1 MSEKKPEANMANE
14 NNQATRPAMSLEEA
28 RARIAGQTGKKYWRS
43 VDELADTPAFREAVQ
58 REFPAQAAE
67 WIDPV
72 SRRGFLKVMSASLA
86 LAGLSGC
93 TKQPDELIYP
103 YVKEPED
110 LVLGRPV
117 YFATAF
123 PFPTGAVPLLVKSDA
138 YRPIKVDGNP
148 DHPLNQ
154 GSSDPLSQGSILD
167 LYDPD
172 RSQRVLCRGEVREFA
187 AFLAVFRAMLADKKA
202 SGGAGLYILSDT
214 VTSPTLAAQWKT
226 AQETYPNAKWLQW
239 DPVNRDSAY
248 AASKTAFGDYYDAQY
263 RLQGADV
270 IVSLDA
276 DFLSGISHPGFLRL
290 AADYAS
296 RRKLTQG
303 TEMNRLYAVE
313 STPSSTG
320 FKAEHRLA
328 LKASEVASFAAALAA
343 AIGAGGSA
351 AQPPPAEAA
360 KFLSAVV
367 ADLKASAGKCVVIPG
382 EQQSVAVHLAAIAIN
397 QALGNVGKT
406 VVYTE
411 TVNPMP
417 SIQGQDIVTLVND
430 MRAGKVEWLLI
441 LNANPVYT
449 APVDLQFEEALS
461 KVKTTAHLG
470 SHLNET
476 GVVTEWHINSSHYLE
491 SWSDARTYDGTASVV
506 QPMIDPLYGGK
517 SAHDVIQSMLDDP
530 DTSAYNAVRKT
541 WQASL
546 GAGDAEHAWRKILH
560 DGMVGGSA
568 FEPKTVSAKTGD
580 LAVPTVSVAD
590 GTVEIIFRADP
601 QIYDGRYAN
610 VGWLQEIPK
619 PVTNISWDNAAL
631 MGYRTLAKFGLA
643 EQDVVA
649 IQSNGN
655 TVNAPVIAV
664 PGHPEGCITVA
675 LGYGRR
681 NGGRVAGGIGFDAY
695 AIRTSGNLLFAPGAT
710 IKKTG
715 QSYEFAV
722 TKSHYTDHRSLT
734 AGGDGSGTHSL
745 EGNEAL
751 TRGIIRYAT
760 LDEFKQHP
768 NFAHEEEEVAED
780 PTPDDSLFS
789 NWRYDKNAWG
799 MAIDMNSCVGCNA
812 CIVSCYAE
820 NNIAVV
826 GRHNVMTG
834 RIMQWLRID
843 TYFEGDLDTPKAH
856 FQPMTCQHCENA
868 PCEQVCPV
876 GATVHSPEGLNL
888 MVYNRCVGTRYCSN
902 NCPYKVRRFNFLL
915 YSDYE
920 TESLKL
926 GRNPDVTVRSR
937 GVMEKC
943 SYCSQRIA
951 AAKIA
956 ADKNNRDIRDGE
968 IVTACQQACPT
979 GAITFGNIN
988 DRSSKVAKLKAQ
1000 QRNYGVLADLNTRP
1014 RTSYIAEVFNP
1025 NPELA
1030 EARTEHA
1037 PAKS

>member
-1 MSEKKPEANMANE
+1 MSETKGKKQELTLEA
-14 NNQATRPAMSLEEA
+14 A
-28 RARIAGQTGKKYWRS
+28 RAKLAGQTGKTYWRS
-43 VDELADTPAFREAVQ
+43 VDELADTPEFREMVA

-93 TKQPDELIYP
+93 TKQPDEPIYP

-117 YFATAF
+117 YFATAM
-123 PFPTGAVPLLVKSDA
+123 PFNTGAVPLLVKTDA

-148 DHPLNQ
+148 EHPVNR
-154 GSSDPLSQGSILD
+154 GSSDPISQGSLLD

-172 RSQRVLCRGEVREFA
+172 RSQRVINRGEVREFA
-187 AFLAVFRAMLADKKA
+187 AFLAVFRAMLSDKKA
-202 SGGAGLYILSDT
+202 SGGTGLYILSDT
-214 VTSPTLAAQWKT
+214 VTSPSLAAQWKA
-226 AQETYPNAKWLQW
+226 AQQNYPNAKWVQW
-239 DPVNRDSAY
+239 DPINRDSAY
-248 AASKTAFGDYYDAQY
+248 SASKTAFGDYYDAQY
-263 RLQGADV
+263 RLQDADV

-276 DFLSGISHPGFLRL
+276 DFLSGITHPGFHRL
-290 AADYAS
+290 AADYAG
-296 RRKLTQG
+296 RRKLTDPSIP
-303 TEMNRLYAVE
+303 MNRLYAVE
-313 STPSSTG
+313 SAPTTTG

-328 LKASEVASFAAALAA
+328 LKPSDIAPFAAALAA
-343 AIGAGGSA
+343 ALGAGGA
-351 AQPPPAEAA
+351 GAQPPAGPAG
-360 KFLSAVV
+360 KLLSAIA
-367 ADLKASAGKCVVIPG
+367 ADLKANAGKCVVIPG
-382 EQQSVAVHLAAIAIN
+382 EQQTPAVHLAAIAIN

-417 SIQGQDIVTLVND
+417 SIQGPDLVSLLND
-430 MRAGKVEWLLI
+430 MRAGKVDWLVI

-449 APVDLQFEEALS
+449 APVDLQFEEALDR
-461 KVKTTAHLG
+461 VKTTAHLG

-476 GVVTEWHINSSHYLE
+476 GLVTEWHINGAHYLE
-491 SWSDARTYDGTASVV
+491 SWSDARAYDGTATVI

-517 SAHDVIQSMLDDP
+517 TAHDVIQSMLDQP
-530 DTSAYNAVRKT
+530 DLTAYQVVRKT
-541 WQASL
+541 WQGNL
-546 GAGDAEHAWRKILH
+546 GSSDQEHAWRKILH
-560 DGMVGGSA
+560 DGMVGGTA
-568 FEPKTVSAKTGD
+568 FEPKTVSAKIGD
-580 LAVPTVSVAD
+580 LQATAASAAD
-590 GTVEIIFRADP
+590 GTVEVIFRPDP
-601 QIYDGRYAN
+601 NVYDGRYAN

-619 PVTNISWDNAAL
+619 PVTSMSWDNAAL
-631 MGYRTLAKFGLA
+631 MSYRTLWKYKLA
-643 EQDVVA
+643 EQDVIA
-649 IQSNGN
+649 IESNGN
-655 TVNAPVIAV
+655 TVLAPVLAV
-664 PGHPEGCITVA
+664 PGHADDAVTVY
-675 LGYGRR
+675 LGYLRPH
-681 NGGRVAGGIGFDAY
+681 GGRVAGGLGFNAY
-695 AIRTSGNLLFAPGAT
+695 SIRTSNALLFAPGAT
-710 IKKTG
+710 MKKTG
-715 QSYEFAV
+715 KSYEFAV
-722 TKSHYTDHRSLT
+722 TKSHYTDHRSVK

-751 TRGIIRYAT
+751 TRGIIRYAS
-760 LDEFKQHP
+760 LDEFKENP
-768 NFAHEEEEVAED
+768 NFAHEEED
-780 PTPDDSLFS
+780 PKPDDSLFA

-812 CIVSCYAE
+812 CVVSCYAE

-826 GRHNVMTG
+826 GRHNTQTG

-843 TYFEGDLDTPKAH
+843 TYFEGDLDAPKAH
-856 FQPMTCQHCENA
+856 FQPMNCQHCENA

-876 GATVHSPEGLNL
+876 GATVHSPEGLNV

-915 YSDYE
+915 FSDWD

-926 GRNPDVTVRSR
+926 MRNPDVTVRSR

-943 SYCSQRIA
+943 SYCIQRIS

-956 ADKNNRDIRDGE
+956 ADKQNRDIRDGE
-968 IVTACQQACPT
+968 VVTACQQACPT
-979 GAITFGNIN
+979 GAIVFGNIN
-988 DRSSKVAKLKAQ
+988 DKASKVAKLKAQ

-1014 RTSYIAEVFNP
+1014 RTTYIAEVFNT
-1025 NPELA
+1025 NPELS

>member
-1 MSEKKPEANMANE
+1 MSETKNTKQELTLEA
-14 NNQATRPAMSLEEA
+14 A
-28 RARIAGQTGKKYWRS
+28 RTKLAGQTGKTYWRS
-43 VDELADTPAFREAVQ
+43 VDELADTPAFREMVE

-93 TKQPDELIYP
+93 TKQPDEPIYP

-117 YFATAF
+117 YFATAM
-123 PFPTGAVPLLVKSDA
+123 PFNTGAVPLLVKTDA

-148 DHPLNQ
+148 EHPVNR
-154 GSSDPLSQGSILD
+154 GSSDPLSQGSLLD

-172 RSQRVLCRGEVREFA
+172 RSQRVINRGEVREFA
-187 AFLAVFRAMLADKKA
+187 AFLAVFRAMLSDKKA

-214 VTSPTLAAQWKT
+214 VTSPSLAAQWKA
-226 AQETYPNAKWLQW
+226 AQQSFPNAKWVQW

-248 AASKTAFGDYYDAQY
+248 SASKTAFGDYYDAQY
-263 RLQGADV
+263 RLQDADV

-276 DFLSGISHPGFLRL
+276 DFLSGITHPGFLRL

-296 RRKLTQG
+296 RRKLLDASIS
-303 TEMNRLYAVE
+303 MNRLYAVE
-313 STPSSTG
+313 SAPTTTG

-328 LKASEVASFAAALAA
+328 LKPSEIAPFAAVLAA
-343 AIGAGGSA
+343 AVGAGGGS
-351 AQPPPAEAA
+351 AQPPSGPAG
-360 KFLSAVV
+360 KFISAIA
-367 ADLKASAGKCVVIPG
+367 ADLKANAGKCVVIPG
-382 EQQSVAVHLAAIAIN
+382 EQQTPAVHLAAIAIN

-417 SIQGQDIVTLVND
+417 SVQGQDLVSLVSD
-430 MRAGKVEWLLI
+430 MRAGKVDWLVI

-449 APVDLQFEEALS
+449 APVDLRFEEALD
-461 KVKTTAHLG
+461 KVKVSAHLG

-476 GVVTEWHINSSHYLE
+476 GLVTEWHINGAHYLE
-491 SWSDARTYDGTASVV
+491 SWSDTRAYDGTATVI

-517 SAHDVIQSMLDDP
+517 TAHDVIQSMLDQP
-530 DTSAYNAVRKT
+530 DLTPYDVVRKT
-541 WQASL
+541 WQGNL

-560 DGMVGGSA
+560 DGMVGGTA
-568 FEPKTVSAKTGD
+568 FEAKTVSAKIGD
-580 LAVPTVSVAD
+580 LQATAPNAAD
-590 GTVEIIFRADP
+590 GTVEVIFRPDP
-601 QIYDGRYAN
+601 NVYDGRYAN

-619 PVTNISWDNAAL
+619 PVTSLSWDNAAL
-631 MGYRTLAKFGLA
+631 MSYRTLSKFKLA
-643 EQDVVA
+643 EQDVIA
-649 IQSNGN
+649 IESNGN
-655 TVNAPVIAV
+655 TVLAPVLAV
-664 PGHPEGCITVA
+664 PGHPDDAVTVY
-675 LGYGRR
+675 LGYLRPH
-681 NGGRVAGGIGFDAY
+681 GGRVAGGLGFNAY
-695 AIRTSGNLLFAPGAT
+695 SIRTSNALLFAPGAT
-710 IKKTG
+710 IKNTGKT
-715 QSYEFAV
+715 YEFAV
-722 TKSHYTDHRSLT
+722 TKSHYTDHRSVM

-751 TRGIIRYAT
+751 TRGIVRYAT
-760 LDEFKQHP
+760 LDEFKENP
-768 NFAHEEEEVAED
+768 NFAHEEED
-780 PTPDDSLFS
+780 PKPDTSLFA

-799 MAIDMNSCVGCNA
+799 MAVDMNSCVGCNA
-812 CIVSCYAE
+812 CVVSCYAE

-826 GRHNVMTG
+826 GRHNTMTG

-843 TYFEGDLDTPKAH
+843 TYFEGDLDAPKAH

-876 GATVHSPEGLNL
+876 GATVHSPEGLNV

-915 YSDYE
+915 YSDWD

-926 GRNPDVTVRSR
+926 MRNPDVTVRSR

-943 SYCSQRIA
+943 SYCIQRIA
-951 AAKIA
+951 AAKIS
-956 ADKNNRDIRDGE
+956 ADKQNRDIRDGE
-968 IVTACQQACPT
+968 VVTACQQACPT
-979 GAITFGNIN
+979 GAIVFGNIN
-988 DRSSKVAKLKAQ
+988 DKASKVAKVKAQ

-1014 RTSYIAEVFNP
+1014 RTTYIAEVFNT
-1025 NPELA
+1025 NPELS

>member
-1 MSEKKPEANMANE
+1 MSETKGTKQELTLEA
-14 NNQATRPAMSLEEA
+14 A
-28 RARIAGQTGKKYWRS
+28 RAKLAGQTGKTYWRS
-43 VDELADTPAFREAVQ
+43 VDELADTPAFREMVE

-93 TKQPDELIYP
+93 TKQPDEPIYP

-117 YFATAF
+117 YFATAM
-123 PFPTGAVPLLVKSDA
+123 PFNTGAVPLLVKTDA

-148 DHPLNQ
+148 EHPVNR
-154 GSSDPLSQGSILD
+154 GSSDPLSQGSLLD

-172 RSQRVLCRGEVREFA
+172 RSQRVINRGEVREFA
-187 AFLAVFRAMLADKKA
+187 AFLAAFRAMLSDKKA
-202 SGGAGLYILSDT
+202 SGGTGLYILSDT
-214 VTSPTLAAQWKT
+214 VTSPSLAAQWKA
-226 AQETYPNAKWLQW
+226 AQQSFPNAKWVQW

-248 AASKTAFGDYYDAQY
+248 SASKTAFGDYYDAQY
-263 RLQGADV
+263 RLQDADV

-276 DFLSGISHPGFLRL
+276 DFLSSITHPGFLRL

-296 RRKLTQG
+296 RRKLLDSSIS
-303 TEMNRLYAVE
+303 MNRLYSVE
-313 STPSSTG
+313 SAPSTTG

-328 LKASEVASFAAALAA
+328 LKPSDIAPFAAALAA
-343 AIGAGGSA
+343 AVGSGGGSA
-351 AQPPPAEAA
+351 QAPSGPGG
-360 KFLSAVV
+360 KFLSAIA
-367 ADLKASAGKCVVIPG
+367 ADLKANAGKCVVIPG
-382 EQQSVAVHLAAIAIN
+382 EQQTPAVHLAAIAIN

-417 SIQGQDIVTLVND
+417 SNQGQDLVSLVSD
-430 MRAGKVEWLLI
+430 MQAGKVDWLVI

-449 APVDLQFEEALS
+449 APVDLHFEEALN
-461 KVKTTAHLG
+461 KVKVSAHLG

-476 GVVTEWHINSSHYLE
+476 GLATEWHINGAHYLE
-491 SWSDARTYDGTASVV
+491 SWSDTRAYDGTATVI

-517 SAHDVIQSMLDDP
+517 TAHDVIQSMLDHP
-530 DTSAYNAVRKT
+530 DLTAYDVVRKT
-541 WQASL
+541 WQGSL

-560 DGMVGGSA
+560 DGMVGGTA
-568 FEPKTVSAKTGD
+568 FQAKTVSAKIGD
-580 LAVPTVSVAD
+580 LQATAPSAAD
-590 GTVEIIFRADP
+590 GTVEVIFRPDP
-601 QIYDGRYAN
+601 NVYDGRYAN

-619 PVTNISWDNAAL
+619 PVTSMSWDNAAL
-631 MGYRTLAKFGLA
+631 MSYRTLSKFKLA
-643 EQDVVA
+643 EQDVIA
-649 IQSNGN
+649 IESNGN
-655 TVNAPVIAV
+655 TVLAPVLAV
-664 PGHPEGCITVA
+664 PGHPDDAVTVY
-675 LGYGRR
+675 LGYLRPH
-681 NGGRVAGGIGFDAY
+681 GGRVAGGLGFNAY
-695 AIRTSGNLLFAPGAT
+695 SIRTSNALLFAPGAT
-710 IKKTG
+710 IKNTGKT
-715 QSYEFAV
+715 YEFAV
-722 TKSHYTDHRSLT
+722 TKSHYTDHRSVM

-751 TRGIIRYAT
+751 TRGIVRYAT
-760 LDEFKQHP
+760 LDEFKENP
-768 NFAHEEEEVAED
+768 NFAHEEED
-780 PTPDDSLFS
+780 PKPDTSLFA

-799 MAIDMNSCVGCNA
+799 MAVDMNSCVGCNA
-812 CIVSCYAE
+812 CVVSCYAE

-826 GRHNVMTG
+826 GRHNTMTG

-843 TYFEGDLDTPKAH
+843 TYFEGDLDAPKAH

-876 GATVHSPEGLNL
+876 GATVHSPEGLNV

-915 YSDYE
+915 YSDWD

-926 GRNPDVTVRSR
+926 MRNPDVTVRSR

-943 SYCSQRIA
+943 SYCLQRIS
-951 AAKIA
+951 AAKIS
-956 ADKNNRDIRDGE
+956 ADKQNRDIRDGE
-968 IVTACQQACPT
+968 VVTACQQACPT
-979 GAITFGNIN
+979 GAIVFGNIN
-988 DRSSKVAKLKAQ
+988 DKASKVAKVKAQ

-1014 RTSYIAEVFNP
+1014 RTTYIAEVFNT
-1025 NPELA
+1025 NPELS